1 MAGDLL
7 RPEDAPMKHDS
18 GYERK
23 RDKILR
29 TAGNVLFNSFNSS
42 SPQKV

>member
-1 MAGDLL
+1 MAGEIG
-7 RPEDAPMKHDS
+7 RTQDAPMKHDS

-23 RDKILR
+23 RDNILR

-42 SPQKV
+42 SLQKV